1 MLGVYTNSLIDTIKT
16 MLPIKLTKININ
28 KFIWCTRN
36 KVEEIRNIP
45 RIVVDKNEI
54 INTCK
59 ILVLSNL

>member
-1 MLGVYTNSLIDTIKT
+1 MLGVFTNSLIDTIKT
-16 MLPIKLTKININ
+16 MLPKKFPKTNVN
-28 KFIWCTRN
+28 KFIWFTRN

-45 RIVVDKNEI
+45 RIVVDNNAI

>member
-1 MLGVYTNSLIDTIKT
+1 MFTSIFIVSIKIAPPKKLPKTNA
-16 MLPIKLTKININ
+16 N

-45 RIVVDKNEI
+45 RIDAHKNVM

-59 ILVLSNL
+59 

>member
-1 MLGVYTNSLIDTIKT
+1 MFTNSLIDTIKT

>member
-1 MLGVYTNSLIDTIKT
+1 MFTNSLIDTIKT
-16 MLPIKLTKININ
+16 MLPKKLPKTNVK

-45 RIVVDKNEI
+45 RIVVDNNAI

>member
-1 MLGVYTNSLIDTIKT
+1 MLGVFTNSLIDTIKT
-16 MLPIKLTKININ
+16 MLLKKFPKTNVN

-45 RIVVDKNEI
+45 RIVVDKNAI